1 MRGQGVIKQDPYQ
14 DFHGKG
20 KASQGKEFKIGW
32 FDNLSGLWAI
42 GMLFSYLVPGPGVI
56 KAEYCFP
63 ECTRQIGKVG
73 FCMS

>member
-1 MRGQGVIKQDPYQ
+1 M
-14 DFHGKG
+14 G
-20 KASQGKEFKIGW
+20 KARQARVKSLGLDGLN
-32 FDNLSGLWAI
+32 NLSGLWAI